1 MGDVVEMKA
10 VKVGKKVELDVL
22 ERLTLSA
29 LLPKEGTFLNLRLLR
44 VIKEELSFTEEENR
58 ALQFRQ
64 ITQGDQQMLVWNTIA
79 VVNKET
85 GETVRAPNELLVQ
98 MVTKDPEAFEQK
110 PAYLPKEFV
119 FGEVMEGIIVK
130 TLKDLD
136 KAEKLTAD
144 HYSLYE
150 KFMEGHEENP
160 DGETRH

>member
-22 ERLTLSA
+22 ERLTLSNV
-29 LLPKEGTFLNLRLLR
+29 LPKEGTFLNLRLLR
-44 VIKEELSFTEEENR
+44 VVKEELSFTEEENR

-64 ITQGDQQMLVWNTIA
+64 DGQMLMWNSVCLT
-79 VVNKET
+79 NKAT
-85 GETVRAPNELLVQ
+85 GEIVKAPNEVLVQ
-98 MVTKDPEAFEQK
+98 MAQKDPAGADFQMA
-110 PAYLPKEFV
+110 PACPPKEFV
-119 FGEVMEGIIVK
+119 FGEVVEGLIVK
-130 TLKDLD
+130 ALKDLD
-136 KAEKLTAD
+136 KAEKITAE